1 MASTVCDSSN
11 TRASMMATIFNIR
24 TPIVCRFTTTM
35 ASMTVVVGY
44 VTNTGPPYVRAS
56 MLRVAA
62 KVGAVAVV
70 HPVVVAEPLGPHLL
84 ALEVERRVLLVPVF
98 VHLSAE
104 HGDKTGW
111 CRVQGASLH
120 VAHIRIVRPLHN
132 EATGGEGVIPPGH
145 LDIPEYVHSQATVAL
160 FSLDI

>member
-44 VTNTGPPYVRAS
+44 VTNTGPPYVRPS

-62 KVGAVAVV
+62 QVGAVAVV

-84 ALEVERRVLLVPVF
+84 ALEVERRVLLVAVF
-98 VHLSAE
+98 VHLSAKHE
-104 HGDKTGW
+104 DKTGW
-111 CRVQGASLH
+111 CNVSCPSLH
-120 VAHIRIVRPLHN
+120 VAHIGIVRPLHN
-132 EATGGEGVIPPGH
+132 EATGGE
-145 LDIPEYVHSQATVAL
+145 
-160 FSLDI
+160 